1 MNDSNKTLK
10 IIFTILLLVTI
21 GELIYFFSFT
31 KKAVNLP
38 SSNNSDSIN
47 TNNVVDI
54 NKSKAETIFN
64 KEVVKYLANRNKMEG
79 YKLYF
84 QEEKSGKIS
93 DISFKKYTANGF
105 SFEGYFVI
113 SNNKGEELQKF
124 AMTKN
129 RINTM
134 KFYQIINNE
143 KVSFDFYNLKL
154 NQKITYIFKS
164 DMTTNYDP
172 KVNPDGDIVISEFIV
187 E

>member
-1 MNDSNKTLK
+1 MNDSSKTLK
-10 IIFTILLLVTI
+10 IVFIVLLLITV
-21 GELIYFFSFT
+21 GELFYFFSFT
-31 KKAVNLP
+31 KKAVKSP
-38 SSNNSDSIN
+38 SSSNSDSIN
-47 TNNVVDI
+47 ADNIVDT

-64 KEVVKYLANRNKMEG
+64 KEVVGYLSNRKKMDG

-93 DISFKKYTANGF
+93 DVSFKKYTENGF

-113 SNNKGEELQKF
+113 SNDKGEELQKF

-129 RINTM
+129 RIETM
-134 KFYQIINNE
+134 KFYKIINNE
-143 KVSFDFYNLKL
+143 KVPFDFYNLKL
-154 NQKITYIFKS
+154 NQKITYVFKS